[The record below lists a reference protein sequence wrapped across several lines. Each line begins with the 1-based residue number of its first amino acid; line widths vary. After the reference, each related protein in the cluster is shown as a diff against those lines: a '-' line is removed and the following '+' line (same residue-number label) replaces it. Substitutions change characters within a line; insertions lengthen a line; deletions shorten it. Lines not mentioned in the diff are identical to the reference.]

1 MNKKQAKKKYNCK
14 GTKRLRKQ
22 WQKAIDKGKVPNKHK
37 YLSSYSKIILN
48 LIINE
53 CNQKNSFR

>member
-37 YLSSYSKIILN
+37 YLSSYS
-48 LIINE
+48 
-53 CNQKNSFR
+53 